1 MKKKLSLL
9 GITLLC
15 SSALATSFVTSFN
28 AYAEETATS
37 DSADTENLVAQLQA
51 VINVAK
57 PYVDYTKYEK
67 GPVDTL
73 KMYLEFA
80 ESDIANGYISET
92 TLPGHIDSINTAL
105 ELVKSSPITGSES
118 SSTESS
124 SSETESS
131 STESSSSET
140 ESSST
145 ESSSSE
151 TESSSTESTGSSS
164 SEELKPTINVS
175 DKTMYVGDK
184 LTKEDILNF
193 ATFKNTDGLKV
204 GFHVLGNPIQVLK
217 ADLTLI
223 EPGIHKIQYYV
234 EGKTNSPKDYVAKK
248 LITLTVKAK
257 VTTDTTTSTTL
268 SSSSDTG
275 ITNTSNSSGT
285 YTKPTGITTPISS
298 ASTTAKLPQTGE
310 TNSPLLTVIG
320 SMTLLVG
327 GTYLLTLKRKKSN

>member
-105 ELVKSSPITGSES
+105 ELVKSSPITGS
-118 SSTESS
+118 
-124 SSETESS
+124 
-131 STESSSSET
+131 